1 MPQDE
6 RRDNDLAAKI
16 DKAMEE
22 SSRLLKALKQS
33 SCAADYAIYVLLC
46 EFLQAYYDKVE
57 KIMNDCLKNNV
68 PAQQFLEQ
76 IKIASEH
83 HQLTTKDMLAKIK
96 EIDDEI
102 ILRYIAEKTP
112 RIQTW
117 DFQTVYDYANLA
129 DIFTAYL
136 I

>member
-96 EIDDEI
+96 EIDDEM

-112 RIQTW
+112 RIQT
-117 DFQTVYDYANLA
+117 
-129 DIFTAYL
+129 
-136 I
+136 